1 MPICRRLIED
11 IAFGWAVV
19 YAICFNRAELR
30 IFPKNLISIKI
41 GVDVAIKGVNQLK
54 PGMILTESVYNQ
66 QELLLLEKDTV
77 LTKKRIWI
85 LKTWGINQVSVKGR
99 PKEAGKTAIEIEIE
113 TRETIEAE
121 LKAKFA
127 DVIDD
132 SVMKEIMEAAGRQ
145 LLKSL
150 NDEDAENKPT

>member
-1 MPICRRLIED
+1 M
-11 IAFGWAVV
+11 
-19 YAICFNRAELR
+19 AIR
-30 IFPKNLISIKI
+30 S
-41 GVDVAIKGVNQLK
+41 VNELK
-54 PGMILTESVYNQ
+54 PGMTLTESVYNQ

-85 LKTWGINQVSVKGR
+85 LKTWGIKRVNVKGK

-121 LKAKFA
+121 LEAKFA
-127 DVIDD
+127 DVIDEP
-132 SVMKEIMEAAGRQ
+132 VMKEIMEAAGRQ
-145 LLKSL
+145 LLKNL